1 MRVHELALCA
11 CVVPVCVCVCMFER
25 VYVCVC
31 DDCDWLLLLLRE
43 NKENFK
49 KERRKNA
56 FETHFLTVFKQSVSP
71 AG

>member
-1 MRVHELALCA
+1 MCLCSA
-11 CVVPVCVCVCMFER
+11 RVCVYIRTSQC
-25 VYVCVC
+25 VCVC
-31 DDCDWLLLLLRE
+31 DDCDWLLLLRE